1 MQVRAHT
8 HVQIHIQTHPH
19 TQPNAQA
26 HAHAQAWNLEQASL
40 GRDTEQAQN
49 YRSTTEN
56 RRQRPRAHAHITVP
70 RQIHV
75 SEHAVAAMIPRKEEA
90 SLGHTWGER
99 PLTDTKRTQLLAQHM
114 AVVVCMFP
122 RAQPR
127 PDLPQL
133 QHKTLP
139 ATLSVRRREDASQC
153 HLWAAGCTAKQIRER
168 HSCPQKKPVVTA
180 RQAPLC
186 SHGLRST
193 STNTTTRTHCDTFG
207 METGG
212 GGHGSH
218 MVRKCPSQTNN
229 NSSTLLPTKIQLST
243 CSMRPCVRTRSAP
256 PQQIQKHAYIHTLPR
271 CLYEGGER
279 RAWCHR
285 PLSQIKINKTH
296 NCPPKTW
303 LSACSMCP
311 CAHTHSA
318 LPRKIQTDTHAT
330 VLSI

>member
-1 MQVRAHT
+1 MNTHLAHAGT
-8 HVQIHIQTHPH
+8 RTHAHVQIHIQTHPH

-99 PLTDTKRTQLLAQHM
+99 PPTDTKRTQLLAQHM

-122 RAQPR
+122 RAPPR

-153 HLWAAGCTAKQIRER
+153 HLWGGRL
-168 HSCPQKKPVVTA
+168 HSE
-180 RQAPLC
+180 
-186 SHGLRST
+186 
-193 STNTTTRTHCDTFG
+193 TNK
-207 METGG
+207 
-212 GGHGSH
+212 
-218 MVRKCPSQTNN
+218 RKTQ
-229 NSSTLLPTKIQLST
+229 LPTKKPGCNGT
-243 CSMRPCVRTRSAP
+243 ASAP
-256 PQQIQKHAYIHTLPR
+256 VLTRAPLYLDKYNDTHALRHLRYGDGR
-271 CLYEGGER
+271 R
-279 RAWCHR
+279 RAWVTHGAKMS
-285 PLSQIKINKTH
+285 LTNK
-296 NCPPKTW
+296 
-303 LSACSMCP
+303 
-311 CAHTHSA
+311 
-318 LPRKIQTDTHAT
+318 Q
-330 VLSI
+330 

>member
-133 QHKTLP
+133 QHKTLT

-153 HLWAAGCTAKQIRER
+153 HLWGGRL
-168 HSCPQKKPVVTA
+168 HSETNKRKTQLPTKKNPVVTA
-180 RQAPLC
+180 QQAPLC

-193 STNTTTRTHCDTFG
+193 STNTTTRTNCDTFG

-218 MVRKCPSQTNN
+218 AVRKPYVPHKQTITAVHYCQPKY
-229 NSSTLLPTKIQLST
+229 S
-243 CSMRPCVRTRSAP
+243 C
-256 PQQIQKHAYIHTLPR
+256 
-271 CLYEGGER
+271 R
-279 RAWCHR
+279 RAACAPVLAHA
-285 PLSQIKINKTH
+285 LLHHNKYK
-296 NCPPKTW
+296 N
-303 LSACSMCP
+303 M
-311 CAHTHSA
+311 HTY
-318 LPRKIQTDTHAT
+318 T
-330 VLSI
+330 VALSI

>member
-1 MQVRAHT
+1 MNTHLAHAGTRTHT

-19 TQPNAQA
+19 TQPHAQA

-168 HSCPQKKPVVTA
+168 HSCPQKKTGCNGTASAPVLT
-180 RQAPLC
+180 RAPLYLDKYNDM
-186 SHGLRST
+186 HALRHL
-193 STNTTTRTHCDTFG
+193 RYGDG
-207 METGG
+207 
-212 GGHGSH
+212 
-218 MVRKCPSQTNN
+218 R
-229 NSSTLLPTKIQLST
+229 
-243 CSMRPCVRTRSAP
+243 
-256 PQQIQKHAYIHTLPR
+256 
-271 CLYEGGER
+271 R
-279 RAWCHR
+279 RAWVTHGAKMS
-285 PLSQIKINKTH
+285 LTNK
-296 NCPPKTW
+296 
-303 LSACSMCP
+303 
-311 CAHTHSA
+311 
-318 LPRKIQTDTHAT
+318 Q
-330 VLSI
+330 